1 MALSAANP
9 NNGTYSYRVTGDNGS
24 TAYGVKSWTNTDK
37 NEYWVRFYVYVPA
50 ATTCDAAYGASG
62 AVDFYDGAVYKG
74 RFAFGV
80 DAAST
85 IYRWAMYF
93 GSYIYDDTNW
103 SADAWHRIECKFVVD
118 DTVGGMAVYVDGDL
132 SMSDLDQDTTGMYI
146 DTLRMGCTASKELG
160 NGEFV
165 EFDDIVGNTTQPG
178 AYSDDAG
185 GGDSVLVVGDLA
197 YAQALDGPVLSQLH
211 NLTVNDLGYVYY
223 SYVNDGSVLKQQHN
237 LSAAEL
243 SYSYGIDAVVINQIH
258 NLIVSDL
265 VYAMGLD
272 AVTLGQAHNLVV
284 SDLAYAY
291 GLDALNLAGAIT
303 LTVADLDYAQSVDGV
318 SVVQAHLLGVSD
330 LGYTQTLDAVLLN
343 QQHLLSVRD
352 LLYTYGLDSI
362 VWSGA
367 VGDLTITCS
376 GGGMTISVSA
386 KGSPRITATGIPVPK
401 ITAQ

>member
-1 MALSAANP
+1 MACDTLVQSEGGTDDGTYTVGEAAFATYRATKIVADWVSGSKTICAVSMKLAKVGSPTNNLTLSIYSHNAGVDEPDSVISTSDSMAMSGMPGAAAEFTFTGLNAALTHGTTYWLVLFADGMDAANHIAV
-9 NNGTYSYRVTGDNGS
+9 TYDS
-24 TAYGVKSWTNTDK
+24 TMTTEKLMHDTD
-37 NEYWVRFYVYVPA
+37 
-50 ATTCDAAYGASG
+50 
-62 AVDFYDGAVYKG
+62 
-74 RFAFGV
+74 
-80 DAAST
+80 
-85 IYRWAMYF
+85 
-93 GSYIYDDTNW
+93 
-103 SADAWHRIECKFVVD
+103 
-118 DTVGGMAVYVDGDL
+118 
-132 SMSDLDQDTTGMYI
+132 
-146 DTLRMGCTASKELG
+146 TASWSSTST
-160 NGEFV
+160 FV
-165 EFDDIVGNTTQPG
+165 GLWFWLYE
-178 AYSDDAG
+178 AAG

-318 SVVQAHLLGVSD
+318 SVVQAHVLGVSD